1 MVHKYS
7 RLVSRRSFLGG
18 GVAAL
23 GATAAVAIPFG
34 AQGHFYPGTTV
45 SAIDIS
51 GKSQTAAEK
60 TLHQHLAG
68 FEQTAV
74 VFKHGEKTWNASLA
88 DLGYSVDYT
97 STLDLAF
104 QRGRDDGLV
113 GRYVTWFN
121 AGNNVQ
127 QFSLEFTRDNATLD
141 AYLDT
146 LASDVAIAARDAR
159 LVQDGNEIK
168 ITPDVAGS
176 ALDKDYVRTEIE
188 ASVQSATTGTIE
200 LSMIPVTA
208 SMTAARLTPVKQD
221 AAKLLSGPVTIVNG
235 SSSWTVDEDTLAGA
249 LVIPNDPTTEKP
261 SLDPAKLVDAVTD
274 IANSLYVDPVNAI
287 VGWDNGPYA
296 IKLGTYGQSVDPK
309 ALASAVADAADQE
322 SRTATV
328 PLSDVLPDV
337 RSDNLDTLG
346 LKESLASGDS
356 SFEGS
361 ADARATNVQVAAQHV
376 SAALIAPGDQFSFLG
391 SLGPIS
397 VDNGYVEG
405 KIILGSWYAS
415 DIGGGVCQVSTTVY
429 RAALRAGFEFDEWHP
444 HSFRVSFYELDGWP
458 PGIDATIY
466 QPNTPDEQGLDLKFT
481 NTTGGYLLL
490 QMTVDNQRVT
500 ATLYGTSLG
509 LDVEIPDPT
518 VSDPIPPPAPIT
530 DPTTTLAIGKKQM
543 LQASTPGYDVV
554 LTRTMSKDG
563 QVVATDTFDS
573 NYQPQAEIWEIGAT
587 AEQVAA
593 AGGEP
598 GSGN

>member
-1 MVHKYS
+1 MAHRYS

-51 GKSQTAAEK
+51 GKSQASAEK
-60 TLHQHLAG
+60 VLHQHLSG

-74 VFKHGEKTWNASLA
+74 VLTHGDKTWRASLA
-88 DLGYSVDYT
+88 DLGYSVDYA
-97 STLDLAF
+97 STLDIAF

-127 QFSLEFTRDNATLD
+127 QFSLQFTRNDATLD
-141 AYLDT
+141 AFLDT
-146 LASDVAIAARDAR
+146 VATDVAVPAQNAR
-159 LVQDGNEIK
+159 LVQDGNEIR
-168 ITPDVAGS
+168 ITPDVDGS
-176 ALDKDYVRTEIE
+176 ALDKDYVRAEIE
-188 ASVQSATTGTIE
+188 QSVQSAVTGTIE
-200 LSMIPVTA
+200 LSMVPVTA
-208 SMTAARLTPVKQD
+208 DVTAARLTPVKQD
-221 AAKLLSGPVTIVNG
+221 AAALLGGPVTIING
-235 SSSWTVDEDTLAGA
+235 NSTWTVDEDTLAGA

-261 SLDPAKLVDAVTD
+261 SLDPAILVGAVTD
-274 IANSLYVDPVNAI
+274 IANSLYIDPVNAI

-296 IKLGTYGQSVDPK
+296 IKLGSYGQSVDPK
-309 ALASAVADAADQE
+309 ALASAVADAAGQE
-322 SRTATV
+322 SRTAKV
-328 PLSDVLPDV
+328 PLTDVLPDV
-337 RSDNLDTLG
+337 RSDNLHTLG
-346 LKESLASGDS
+346 LKEALASGDS

-361 ADARATNVQVAAQHV
+361 GAARATNVQVAAQHI

-405 KIILGSWYAS
+405 KIILGGWYAS

-481 NTTGGYLLL
+481 NTTGAYLLL
-490 QMTVDNQRVT
+490 QMTVDTQHVT
-500 ATLYGTSLG
+500 ATFYGTSLG

-518 VSDPIPPPAPIT
+518 ISAPIPPPPPIT
-530 DPTTTLAIGKKQM
+530 DPTTTLAIGKKQQ
-543 LQASTPGYDVV
+543 LQVSTPGYDVV
-554 LTRTMSKDG
+554 LTRTMSKNG
-563 QVVATDTFDS
+563 QVVDTDTFVS
-573 NYQPQAEIWEIGAT
+573 NYQPQAEIWEVGAT
-587 AEQVAA
+587 PEQVAA

>member
-1 MVHKYS
+1 METIPRRKASCDLACGVTVGDVVAEHKGRDTQMVHKYS

-60 TLHQHLAG
+60 TLHQHLSG

-208 SMTAARLTPVKQD
+208 SVTAAKLTPVKQD
-221 AAKLLSGPVTIVNG
+221 AAKLLSGPVTIVNWSFPRADVSRETQCKQLALALRDEVIDLEKG
-235 SSSWTVDEDTLAGA
+235 GISAVQVDEPA
-249 LVIPNDPTTEKP
+249 LREGVSSYRN
-261 SLDPAKLVDAVTD
+261 LQL
-274 IANSLYVDPVNAI
+274 
-287 VGWDNGPYA
+287 
-296 IKLGTYGQSVDPK
+296 
-309 ALASAVADAADQE
+309 
-322 SRTATV
+322 RR
-328 PLSDVLPDV
+328 LPDHCMH
-337 RSDNLDTLG
+337 S
-346 LKESLASGDS
+346 SL
-356 SFEGS
+356 S
-361 ADARATNVQVAAQHV
+361 ARLTGRRT
-376 SAALIAPGDQFSFLG
+376 ST
-391 SLGPIS
+391 GPS
-397 VDNGYVEG
+397 
-405 KIILGSWYAS
+405 
-415 DIGGGVCQVSTTVY
+415 
-429 RAALRAGFEFDEWHP
+429 RR
-444 HSFRVSFYELDGWP
+444 
-458 PGIDATIY
+458 
-466 QPNTPDEQGLDLKFT
+466 
-481 NTTGGYLLL
+481 
-490 QMTVDNQRVT
+490 
-500 ATLYGTSLG
+500 
-509 LDVEIPDPT
+509 
-518 VSDPIPPPAPIT
+518 
-530 DPTTTLAIGKKQM
+530 
-543 LQASTPGYDVV
+543 
-554 LTRTMSKDG
+554 
-563 QVVATDTFDS
+563 
-573 NYQPQAEIWEIGAT
+573 
-587 AEQVAA
+587 
-593 AGGEP
+593 
-598 GSGN
+598 